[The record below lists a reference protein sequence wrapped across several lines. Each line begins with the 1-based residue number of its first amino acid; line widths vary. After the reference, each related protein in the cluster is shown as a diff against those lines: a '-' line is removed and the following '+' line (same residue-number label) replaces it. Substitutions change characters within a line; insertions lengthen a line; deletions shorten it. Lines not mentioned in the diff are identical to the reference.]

1 MDRLRLLTTLI
12 PEFTPARGMRQ
23 PGLHQWDVLEHS
35 LEAVAALER
44 FADVMRQH
52 SEQVATNE
60 MGDLA
65 PLRTLL
71 DEAERQGIFTRAD
84 LTSPV
89 MKLAALLHD
98 IGKPVTHAID
108 NEGNIHFYHHP
119 QAGVPL
125 AQTIMQR
132 MSASVH
138 DRRLVQQVV
147 ANHMRPGQLSSGT
160 LTQRA
165 IRRYFVDLGPVG
177 INVALVSLADHLAM
191 RGLQPLTEHW
201 TNHLTT
207 VVALLHTY
215 IRERQRIMPPRLLQA
230 DELISRLKLTPGP
243 IIGQLLEAIA
253 EAQAEGSIH
262 SKEDALWLAHEKL
275 QQDAVQEPSS

>member
-1 MDRLRLLTTLI
+1 
-12 PEFTPARGMRQ
+12 
-23 PGLHQWDVLEHS
+23 
-35 LEAVAALER
+35 
-44 FADVMRQH
+44 
-52 SEQVATNE
+52 
-60 MGDLA
+60 
-65 PLRTLL
+65 
-71 DEAERQGIFTRAD
+71 
-84 LTSPV
+84 
-89 MKLAALLHD
+89 
-98 IGKPVTHAID
+98 
-108 NEGNIHFYHHP
+108 
-119 QAGVPL
+119 
-125 AQTIMQR
+125 MQR